1 VQAKK
6 GRPAP
11 NDRDRSEA
19 KGWKASAP
27 KLAERGL
34 APTAPVAYAGIIAT
48 PRPTVMQAHQII
60 PPETLPRLT
69 PDEYLGRE
77 RDSETRHEL
86 VDGYLYAMT
95 GASDRHDE
103 IAGNLYAA
111 LHAHLRGGGRR
122 VHGSNLK
129 LRVCDDFYYPGVFV
143 RCATERGDPYFKTDP
158 VLIAE
163 VLSPGTQR
171 CDRGDKRL
179 AYQSLPTLEE
189 YLMISQDEPR
199 VELLRRTEAGWE
211 EMQIDGADAVLVL
224 DAVGLTLPMAQLYA

>member
-1 VQAKK
+1 MVVRTAL
-6 GRPAP
+6 
-11 NDRDRSEA
+11 
-19 KGWKASAP
+19 
-27 KLAERGL
+27 LAL
-34 APTAPVAYAGIIAT
+34 AAVLTYAAMIEIPESTAM
-48 PRPTVMQAHQII
+48 RAHKII

-69 PDEYLGRE
+69 PDEYLALE
-77 RDSETRHEL
+77 LDSETRHEL

-95 GASDRHDE
+95 GTSDRHDE

-111 LHAHLRGGGRR
+111 LHAHLRGGGCR

-129 LRVCDDFYYPGVFV
+129 LRVRDDFYYPDVFV
-143 RCATERGDPYFKTDP
+143 GCAGERGDPYFKIDP

-171 CDRGDKRL
+171 YDRGDKRL

-199 VELLRRTEAGWE
+199 VELLRRTPSGWDE
-211 EMQIDGADAVLVL
+211 SLVAGADAVLRL
-224 DAVGLTLPMAQLYA
+224 DAITLTLPLAELYA